1 MIVGV
6 YNYVRMYV
14 HVYLYMYIS
23 YYFQATL
30 VFPTVPVAKAIS
42 LLLLAMTRLEP
53 TAARMMPKTERC
65 RKLKLT
71 VSCVSH

>member
-1 MIVGV
+1 
-6 YNYVRMYV
+6 MYMCI
-14 HVYLYMYIS
+14 YIYIS

-30 VFPTVPVAKAIS
+30 VFPTVPVVKAIS